1 MVVDLSIFVIPSF
14 SIFIFFTPLVF
25 KLLLPEGV
33 HVCMDKNF
41 NEGKQKIKDKPDIN
55 HLDVGSFW
63 QGVGDAD
70 EPEVEEVRSE
80 LVHLY
85 FSGII

>member
-63 QGVGDAD
+63 QVVGDIN
-70 EPEVEEVRSE
+70 EHGGQHEHCFKEE
-80 LVHLY
+80 
-85 FSGII
+85 FS